1 MIDIA
6 ASETEKKSILTVLK
20 VQVLET
26 GNNDARLCVVAMSH
40 LLSAGILC
48 LFLG

>member
-1 MIDIA
+1 M
-6 ASETEKKSILTVLK
+6 LK